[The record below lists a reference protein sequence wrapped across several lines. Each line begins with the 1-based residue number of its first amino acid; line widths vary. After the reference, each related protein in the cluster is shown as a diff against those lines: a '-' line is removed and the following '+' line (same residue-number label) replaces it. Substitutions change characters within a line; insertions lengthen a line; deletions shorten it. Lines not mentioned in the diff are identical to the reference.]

1 MREILFKA
9 KRLDNRE
16 WIIGSY
22 IKFDEDHAFILPL
35 FENASTLTYTQI
47 FSVNAVMVDHKT
59 VCSYTGRKDKNGK
72 RIFEGDKCLYVSDND
87 EDKEYETYSHIIAW
101 RRSTSSFVAVY
112 TFFWDTLP
120 FYDGFCENCM
130 VVGNIHDKEE

>member
-9 KRLDNRE
+9 QRLDNRE
-16 WIIGSY
+16 WVEGNYCY
-22 IKFDEDHAFILPL
+22 INNYRT
-35 FENASTLTYTQI
+35 ENGEPKKHLICNGTNIFNYEIDPKTLCQ
-47 FSVNAVMVDHKT
+47 
-59 VCSYTGRKDKNGK
+59 YTGRKDKNGK

-87 EDKEYETYSHIIAW
+87 EDKEYETYSHLIAW
-101 RRSTSSFVAVY
+101 RRSTSSFVAVD

-130 VVGNIHDKEE
+130 VVGNIYDKDE

>member
-1 MREILFKA
+1 MRDILYKA

-16 WIIGSY
+16 WVEGYYVEKIDPLLGIHKSY
-22 IKFDEDHAFILPL
+22 ILNQDGLSSCCQWHE
-35 FENASTLTYTQI
+35 
-47 FSVNAVMVDHKT
+47 VDPKT
-59 VCSYTGRKDKNGK
+59 VCQYTGRKDKNGK
-72 RIFEGDKCLYVSDND
+72 RIFEGDKCLYLSDND

-101 RRSTSSFVAVY
+101 RRSTSSFVAVDA
-112 TFFWDTLP
+112 FFWDTLP

>member
-9 KRLDNRE
+9 QRLDNRE
-16 WIIGSY
+16 WVEGNYCY
-22 IKFDEDHAFILPL
+22 INNYMT
-35 FENASTLTYTQI
+35 ENGEPKKHLICNGTNIFNYEIDPKTLCQ
-47 FSVNAVMVDHKT
+47 
-59 VCSYTGRKDKNGK
+59 YTGRKDKNGK

-101 RRSTSSFVAVY
+101 RRSTSSFVAVD

-130 VVGNIHDKEE
+130 VVGNIYDKEE